1 MKRTALCLLGL
12 GLAVGLFALGRVT
25 APDHR
30 GDGYRA
36 GQAAGYSQGKADGV
50 REGRGEQEA
59 AGLPP
64 GAREGT
70 RKAFDDG
77 YRAGANDVFAG
88 YDGGWAYGTPYI
100 ITLARGGSGI
110 TYRFASRAPAR
121 P

>member
-1 MKRTALCLLGL
+1 MRTAALCLLGL
-12 GLAVGLFALGRVT
+12 GLAAALFALGRAT

-36 GQAAGYSQGKADGV
+36 GQTAGYSQGKVDGV
-50 REGRGEQEA
+50 REGRSEQEA
-59 AGLPP
+59 DALPAGD
-64 GAREGT
+64 RERT

-88 YDGGWAYGTPYI
+88 YDGGWAYGTPYV
-100 ITLARGGSGI
+100 ITLTRGGSGI

>member
-1 MKRTALCLLGL
+1 MRAAAFCLLGL
-12 GLAVGLFALGRVT
+12 GLAAALFALGRAT
-25 APDHR
+25 APGHR

-36 GQAAGYSQGKADGV
+36 GQTAGYSQGKADGV

-59 AGLPP
+59 
-64 GAREGT
+64 GALGDRDRT

-88 YDGGWAYGTPYI
+88 YDGGWAYGTPYV
-100 ITLARGGSGI
+100 ITLTRGGPGI